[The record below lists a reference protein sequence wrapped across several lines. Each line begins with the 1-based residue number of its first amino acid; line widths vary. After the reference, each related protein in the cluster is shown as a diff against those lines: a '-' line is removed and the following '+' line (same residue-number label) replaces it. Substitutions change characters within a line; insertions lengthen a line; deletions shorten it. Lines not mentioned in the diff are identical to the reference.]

1 MKKSAEFWL
10 RVVIVAFFFAI
21 IICAPIVLFP
31 FGISLII
38 AILLSPL
45 AHHIQKLI
53 CRSGLKKWPYDL
65 SIILSFLIFIGV
77 LCFIAIHIF
86 VPFINELREF
96 IKSLPATFLALQQA
110 IPAFEAKYDLNLL
123 PPEIQKFIIGIIQ
136 DIGEY
141 TIKIAQFS
149 VSAIFSFAGTLIEL
163 IVVPFITF
171 YMMKRGQYFTR
182 MFIGFFPEKYHAHLQ
197 QICKELHFVLRAYVH
212 GQLLL
217 CALMAIVVFIGMW
230 IMDIPYPL
238 VIGLLAGVVELVPII
253 GPVVGAIPP
262 ILLGLLQGTG
272 VMMQVI
278 IFYVIVQ
285 QIDSHFVMPKLMGS
299 IIDVHPLA
307 IIAGVL
313 IGGSLFGII
322 GMIISV
328 PVVAVIQII
337 LRHMW
342 FYEKYKKI
350 NGGSL

>member
-1 MKKSAEFWL
+1 M
-10 RVVIVAFFFAI
+10 
-21 IICAPIVLFP
+21 
-31 FGISLII
+31 
-38 AILLSPL
+38 
-45 AHHIQKLI
+45 
-53 CRSGLKKWPYDL
+53 
-65 SIILSFLIFIGV
+65 
-77 LCFIAIHIF
+77 
-86 VPFINELREF
+86 
-96 IKSLPATFLALQQA
+96 
-110 IPAFEAKYDLNLL
+110 
-123 PPEIQKFIIGIIQ
+123 
-136 DIGEY
+136 
-141 TIKIAQFS
+141 
-149 VSAIFSFAGTLIEL
+149 
-163 IVVPFITF
+163 
-171 YMMKRGQYFTR
+171 
-182 MFIGFFPEKYHAHLQ
+182 
-197 QICKELHFVLRAYVH
+197 LRAYVH

-217 CALMAIVVFIGMW
+217 CALMAVVVFIGMW

-278 IFYVIVQ
+278 VFYVIVQ

-342 FYEKYKKI
+342 FYETYKK
-350 NGGSL
+350 